1 MVPGGAFVFMVSAGR
16 SCWSFCGDDLADGGG
31 LVGGLVGDL
40 LRDGVRGEERGDG
53 QVVITNGP
61 EG

>member
-1 MVPGGAFVFMVSAGR
+1 MVSAGR

>member
-1 MVPGGAFVFMVSAGR
+1 MVSAGR
-16 SCWSFCGDDLADGGG
+16 SCWSFCGDDLADG
-31 LVGGLVGDL
+31 GGLVGDL